1 MEVRSMKYARLTVRL
16 IGIGEA
22 RAEGLPAALM
32 LTLLVLIAMI
42 LAAYG
47 SA

>member
-1 MEVRSMKYARLTVRL
+1 MRYARLTVRL

-22 RAEGLPAALM
+22 RAEGLPAVLV
-32 LTLLVLIAMI
+32 LTLLVLIAI
-42 LAAYG
+42 PLAAYG